1 MEEIFTRIYFV
12 LWIFQGNLSVKGIQ
26 VYIIFQKKKNYNL
39 TEKYLKPRI
48 IFYSGSAVG
57 KIENGR
63 FILYGIVSFTSS
75 RGCKLGYPTGFTEIQ
90 PHLDWIMKNI

>member
-26 VYIIFQKKKNYNL
+26 VYIIFQRKNYNL
-39 TEKYLKPRI
+39 TEKYFKPRI
-48 IFYSGSAVG
+48 IFHSGSAVG